1 MNYSQLKRLLDLF
14 FLVIISPLIL
24 VLVIIVSIILKI
36 ENFNDKVFF
45 TQERVGK
52 NNKTFNLY
60 KFRTMNSE
68 NNSKDNWTKED
79 DSRISR
85 IGKVLRKTRIDE
97 IPQFYNV
104 FRNEMSLIG
113 PRPEQTHLAEALY
126 VKYGENFSKRHS
138 VLPGITGYAQ
148 INFGYV
154 GDFENWGKKIDY
166 DLYYINHFGLILDI
180 KIFFRT
186 FLVLLKM
193 FGSR

>member
-1 MNYSQLKRLLDLF
+1 MNYSQLKRVLDLL
-14 FLVIISPLIL
+14 FLVILSPLIL

-36 ENFNDKVFF
+36 ENFNDEVFF

-52 NNKTFNLY
+52 NNKIFNLY
-60 KFRTMNSE
+60 KFRSMNSE

-85 IGKVLRKTRIDE
+85 VGKILRKTRIDE

-126 VKYGENFSKRHS
+126 VQYGENFSKRHS

-154 GDFENWGKKIDY
+154 GDFESWEKKIDY

-180 KIFFRT
+180 KIFF
-186 FLVLLKM
+186 
-193 FGSR
+193 

>member
-36 ENFNDKVFF
+36 ETFNDKVFF

-113 PRPEQTHLAEALY
+113 PRPEQTHLAESLY
-126 VKYGENFSKRHS
+126 VKYGESFSKRHS

-154 GDFENWGKKIDY
+154 SDFENWGKKIDY